1 MFYTLS
7 DLFAKL
13 GLPHSPQAIAAFI
26 DKHHPLPQAEPLAS
40 AAFWTAEQA
49 TFLRQARD
57 SSSDWAEV
65 VDELN
70 SLLRD

>member
-13 GLPHSPQAIAAFI
+13 GLPNSEADVETFIA
-26 DKHHPLPQAEPLAS
+26 KHNPLPQAEPLANAS
-40 AAFWTAEQA
+40 CWTPEQAAF
-49 TFLRQARD
+49 LRAARD
-57 SSSDWAEV
+57 PNSDWAEV

-70 SLLRD
+70 GLLRD

>member
-1 MFYTLS
+1 MFYTLN

-13 GLPHSPQAIAAFI
+13 GLPNSPGAIDAFI
-26 DKHHPLPQAEPLAS
+26 EQHRPLPQAEPLAS
-40 AAFWTAEQA
+40 ASFWTAEQA
-49 TFLRQARD
+49 AFLQQARQ

-70 SLLRD
+70 CLLRD